1 MSRSVGALRRR
12 KDLVAGR
19 PAPDAGFSLI
29 ELLIATAI
37 MGTAVIALVTG
48 MGTLLNSSSQNRQ
61 ATTSAIVA
69 RGYAEALDVA
79 VAQTGVWCSASYTVS
94 YTPPSG
100 YTVTPTVG
108 ACPAN
113 NATTPQF
120 QTVTISV
127 TSPNSAV
134 ESLRVVVRKP

>member
-1 MSRSVGALRRR
+1 VP
-12 KDLVAGR
+12 GR
-19 PAPDAGFSLI
+19 PAPDAGFSLV

-48 MGTLLNSSSQNRQ
+48 MATVLNSSSQNRQ

-69 RGYAEALDVA
+69 RDYAEALDVA
-79 VAQTGVWCSASYTVS
+79 VAQPGVWCASSYTVAF
-94 YTPPSG
+94 TPPTG

-113 NATTPQF
+113 DATTPQF
-120 QTVTISV
+120 QTVAIVV
-127 TSPNSAV
+127 TSPSSAT
-134 ESLRVVVRKP
+134 ENLTVVVRKP

>member
-1 MSRSVGALRRR
+1 
-12 KDLVAGR
+12 
-19 PAPDAGFSLI
+19 
-29 ELLIATAI
+29 

-69 RGYAEALDVA
+69 RNYAEALDVA
-79 VAQTGVWCSASYTVS
+79 VAQPGAWCSASYTVS

-100 YTVTPTVG
+100 YVVTPTAG
-108 ACPAN
+108 ACPTN

-127 TSPNSAV
+127 ASPSGAT
-134 ESLRVVVRKP
+134 ETLRVVVRQP

>member
-1 MSRSVGALRRR
+1 
-12 KDLVAGR
+12 VAGR
-19 PAPDAGFSLI
+19 RTPDAGFSLI

-48 MGTLLNSSSQNRQ
+48 MGTMLNSSAQNRQ
-61 ATTSAIVA
+61 ATTSALVA
-69 RGYAEALDVA
+69 RNYAEALDVA
-79 VAQTGVWCSASYTVS
+79 VAEAGAWCSASYSVG
-94 YTPPSG
+94 YTPPAG

-120 QTVTISV
+120 QTVGISV
-127 TSPNSAV
+127 SGPSSAT
-134 ESLRVVVRKP
+134 ENLTVVVREP

>member
-1 MSRSVGALRRR
+1 
-12 KDLVAGR
+12 VAGR

-69 RGYAEALDVA
+69 RSYAEALDVA
-79 VAQTGVWCSASYTVS
+79 VAQSGAWCSSSYTVS
-94 YTPPSG
+94 YTPPTG
-100 YTVTPTVG
+100 YSVTPTAG
-108 ACPAN
+108 ACPTN

-120 QTVTISV
+120 QTIAILVTAPS
-127 TSPNSAV
+127 TAT
-134 ESLRVVVRKP
+134 ESLTVVVRKP

>member
-1 MSRSVGALRRR
+1 
-12 KDLVAGR
+12 VAGR

-69 RGYAEALDVA
+69 RSYAEALDVA
-79 VAQTGVWCSASYTVS
+79 VAQSGAWCSSSYTVS
-94 YTPPSG
+94 YTPPTG
-100 YTVTPTVG
+100 YSVTPTAG
-108 ACPAN
+108 ACPTN

-120 QTVTISV
+120 QTVSILV
-127 TSPNSAV
+127 TAPSTAT
-134 ESLRVVVRKP
+134 ESLTVVVRKP

>member
-1 MSRSVGALRRR
+1 
-12 KDLVAGR
+12 VAGR
-19 PAPDAGFSLI
+19 QVPDAGFSLI

-69 RGYAEALDVA
+69 RDYAEALDVA
-79 VAQTGVWCSASYTVS
+79 VAQSGVWCSSSYTVS
-94 YTPPSG
+94 YTPPTG
-100 YTVTPTVG
+100 YSVTPTVG
-108 ACPAN
+108 TCPAN

-120 QTVTISV
+120 QTVAILV
-127 TSPNSAV
+127 TSPSTAT
-134 ESLRVVVRKP
+134 ESLTVVVRKP

>member
-1 MSRSVGALRRR
+1 
-12 KDLVAGR
+12 VAGR
-19 PAPDAGFSLI
+19 QVPDAGFSLI

-69 RGYAEALDVA
+69 RDYAEALEVA
-79 VAQTGVWCSASYTVS
+79 VAQPGAWCSTSYSVTYS
-94 YTPPSG
+94 PPAGFS
-100 YTVTPTVG
+100 VTPTAG

-120 QTVTISV
+120 QTVAIVV
-127 TSPNSAV
+127 TAPGGAT
-134 ESLRVVVRKP
+134 ESLTVVVRQP

>member
-1 MSRSVGALRRR
+1 
-12 KDLVAGR
+12 
-19 PAPDAGFSLI
+19 
-29 ELLIATAI
+29 

-69 RGYAEALDVA
+69 RDYAEALDVA
-79 VAQTGVWCSASYTVS
+79 VAQAGAWCSSSYAVS
-94 YTPPSG
+94 YTPPAG
-100 YTVTPTVG
+100 YSVTPTVG

-120 QTVTISV
+120 QTVAILV
-127 TSPNSAV
+127 TAPSTAT
-134 ESLRVVVRKP
+134 ESLTVVVRKP

>member
-1 MSRSVGALRRR
+1 
-12 KDLVAGR
+12 VAGLREPDDER
-19 PAPDAGFSLI
+19 PDDERETGFSLI

-48 MGTLLNSSSQNRQ
+48 MGTLLNSSSQNREA
-61 ATTSAIVA
+61 ATAAIVA

-79 VAQTGVWCSASYTVS
+79 VAQAGAWCSTSYSVS

-100 YTVTPTVG
+100 YTATPTAG
-108 ACPAN
+108 SCPAN

-120 QTVTISV
+120 QTVAI
-127 TSPNSAV
+127 AV
-134 ESLRVVVRKP
+134 GTPSGATETLTVVVRKP

>member
-1 MSRSVGALRRR
+1 
-12 KDLVAGR
+12 
-19 PAPDAGFSLI
+19 
-29 ELLIATAI
+29 

-69 RGYAEALDVA
+69 RDYAEALDVA
-79 VAQTGVWCSASYTVS
+79 VAQSGSWCSTSYTVS
-94 YTPPSG
+94 YTPPAG
-100 YTVTPTVG
+100 YTVTPTAA
-108 ACPAN
+108 ACPVN

-120 QTVTISV
+120 QVVTISV
-127 TSPNSAV
+127 ASPSGAT

>member
-1 MSRSVGALRRR
+1 
-12 KDLVAGR
+12 
-19 PAPDAGFSLI
+19 
-29 ELLIATAI
+29 

-69 RGYAEALDVA
+69 RSYAESLEVA
-79 VAQTGVWCSASYTVS
+79 VAQPAAWCSASYTVP
-94 YTPPSG
+94 YTPPTG
-100 YTVTPTVG
+100 YSVTQTPG

-120 QTVTISV
+120 QTVSILV
-127 TSPNSAV
+127 TSPSTAT
-134 ESLRVVVRKP
+134 ESLTVVVRKP

>member
-1 MSRSVGALRRR
+1 M
-12 KDLVAGR
+12 AGR
-19 PAPDAGFSLI
+19 QVPDAGFSLI

-69 RGYAEALDVA
+69 RSYAEALDVA
-79 VAQTGVWCSASYTVS
+79 VAQPGAWCSSSYTVS
-94 YTPPSG
+94 YTPPAG
-100 YTVTPTVG
+100 YSVTPT
-108 ACPAN
+108 AAPCPAN

-120 QTVTISV
+120 QRVTIVV
-127 TSPNSAV
+127 TSPSTAT
-134 ESLRVVVRKP
+134 ESLTVVVRKP

>member
-1 MSRSVGALRRR
+1 
-12 KDLVAGR
+12 
-19 PAPDAGFSLI
+19 
-29 ELLIATAI
+29 

-69 RGYAEALDVA
+69 RNYAEALDVA
-79 VAQTGVWCSASYTVS
+79 VAQPGAWCSAAYTVS

-100 YTVTPTVG
+100 YVVTPTAG
-108 ACPAN
+108 ACPTN

-127 TSPNSAV
+127 ASPSGAT
-134 ESLRVVVRKP
+134 ETLRVVVRQP